1 MRLGK
6 YTIFRLFCLSLSD
19 MDEIDIMTDGK
30 LLSRVVSVAKPED
43 AVPYLGKWPRVYI
56 VYDRNAEKY
65 AAEMVHPLGDKL
77 ASAASIETGEA
88 EKAMGG
94 VLEMCGWL
102 LQNGAT
108 RGDLLLAIGGGITT
122 DMAGFAAAIY
132 MRGISVAYLPTTLL
146 AQVDAAIGGKNGVN
160 FSGLKNMIGTIR
172 QPALVFECPEVLGT
186 LPYREFACGSAEMLK
201 TFIIDNTSGNY
212 EKAARLLARINGA
225 ESRRTAIETYASELG
240 ELVHASAAVKAGIVS
255 RDQFESGERR
265 LLNLGH
271 TFAHAI
277 ESVAKKKND
286 SGGSYDIAH
295 GEAVASGIILAAT
308 LSEKLGIA
316 GPGLSRKLKNN
327 FAGCGLPDASPFPV
341 AELADAMHSDKK
353 GAGNG
358 EVIFVLPRAIGD
370 TTTMKLK
377 IEKAVELL
385 G

>member
-1 MRLGK
+1 
-6 YTIFRLFCLSLSD
+6 
-19 MDEIDIMTDGK
+19 
-30 LLSRVVSVAKPED
+30 
-43 AVPYLGKWPRVYI
+43 
-56 VYDRNAEKY
+56 
-65 AAEMVHPLGDKL
+65 
-77 ASAASIETGEA
+77 
-88 EKAMGG
+88 MGG

-308 LSEKLGIA
+308 LSEK
-316 GPGLSRKLKNN
+316 NN